1 MPVILAT
8 EEAKMKRITVQ
19 GQSRQIV
26 CKDPS
31 PKLPKKSGLE
41 AWLKQ

>member
-26 CKDPS
+26 CKAPS